1 LAQQGAHYV
10 FTQDYVFSSPS
21 AASDMVLGRSSN
33 GRVEWKDA
41 QGRALKVLQSEGLN

>member
-1 LAQQGAHYV
+1 V
-10 FTQDYVFSSPS
+10 FNSPS

-41 QGRALKVLQSEGLN
+41 QGRALKSLQENGAA